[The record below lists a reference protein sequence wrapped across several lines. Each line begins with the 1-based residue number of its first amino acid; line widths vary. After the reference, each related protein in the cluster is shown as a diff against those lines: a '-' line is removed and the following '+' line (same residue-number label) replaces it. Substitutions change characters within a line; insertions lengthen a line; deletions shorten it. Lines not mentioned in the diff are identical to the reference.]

1 MSLGRLLY
9 VRLKSETLCDHWG
22 ITVESRKTKRETEKL
37 DFDTKTKVGGNE
49 TLYTAHEKTAI
60 GACLW
65 EGAGDSWL

>member
-1 MSLGRLLY
+1 M
-9 VRLKSETLCDHWG
+9 
-22 ITVESRKTKRETEKL
+22 ESRKTKRETEKL